1 MEIIF
6 EILIELILEGTVE
19 ASKNKKIPKVVRYPL
34 IFIIVLLFIGVI
46 GLVLFT
52 GILAYQKINRIC
64 GILLIITATVLVI
77 SSIIKFRQ
85 IYLTKRT
92 KL

>member
-64 GILLIITATVLVI
+64 GILFIIISVVLLI

>member
-34 IFIIVLLFIGVI
+34 IFLIVLLFIGVI

-64 GILLIITATVLVI
+64 GILLIIIATVLVI
-77 SSIIKFRQ
+77 TSIIQFRQ
-85 IYLTKRT
+85 VYLTKRT

>member
-1 MEIIF
+1 MEIVF
-6 EILIELILEGTVE
+6 EILIELIMEGTIEV
-19 ASKNKKIPKVVRYPL
+19 SKNKKVPKIIRYPL
-34 IFIIVLLFIGVI
+34 IFLIVLLFIGVI
-46 GLVLFT
+46 GLVFFT

-64 GILLIITATVLVI
+64 GILFIIISVVLLI

-85 IYLTKRT
+85 IYLIKRT